1 MRTQSNTDETVQN
14 RRRKNESDNL
24 LTVFTSTSDWSSG
37 LSFLFVEIPYY
48 LDTPTNHTLS
58 CSRMTQSVLK
68 VL

>member
-24 LTVFTSTSDWSSG
+24 LTVFTFASDWSSG
-37 LSFLFVEIPYY
+37 LSFLFVEIRCY
-48 LDTPTNHTLS
+48 LDTPTNHRRS
-58 CSRMTQSVLK
+58 CSSMTQSVLK